1 MLTFEEKRRALS
13 DALNASKCFD
23 LIERRITLDG
33 RDAALFYINGLARD
47 ELTEKVLA
55 FFYTNAKGAA
65 LSTPQSFLTLCVP
78 LVEVRVCDEISL
90 AVRFVLSGLPTLL
103 VDWKEPVGAL
113 GAITMD
119 MRGYPQRT
127 SGEAE
132 DDKVL
137 RGPKDGFVESVIFNT
152 ALLRRRIRDPNFLTK
167 AICVGDSSKTDIVVC
182 WMDTKAD
189 QKLLQKIIER
199 ISSIRTDALRMN
211 QQSLIEALVRHR
223 WLNPFP
229 KVKYTERPD
238 VASAVCLKGNIVILV
253 DNSPSALL
261 IPTSIFDVLDEADDY
276 YFPPVTGTY
285 IRISRYLISVASVLI
300 TPLWLL
306 CLQNPDYVPQMFR
319 FVLQTEPVNI
329 PVFWQL
335 IIIEIGIDG
344 LRLASLHT
352 PSSLT
357 SALGIIGAIAF
368 SQFAIDAG
376 WFTTGATL
384 YMSFATIANYSL
396 PNFELGYSLKFLR
409 MGLLTLTYL
418 FNLFGFMAGLV
429 LIFVL
434 LLTNRTISGKSFLYP
449 LIPLNLKALMKS
461 MARFR

>member
-1 MLTFEEKRRALS
+1 MLTFDEKRKALS
-13 DALNASKCFD
+13 GALNASLCFD
-23 LIERRITLDG
+23 LIERCFLLDG
-33 RDAALFYINGLARD
+33 RAAVLFYVNGLVRD

-55 FFYTNAKGAA
+55 FFYNNAKDDALDTPERFLA
-65 LSTPQSFLTLCVP
+65 LSVP
-78 LVEVRVCDEISL
+78 LVEVSICDEISL
-90 AVRFVLSGLPTLL
+90 AVRNVLSGLPTLL
-103 VDWKEPVGAL
+103 VDWKTPTQTL
-113 GAITMD
+113 GGISMD
-119 MRGYPQRT
+119 MRGYPQRG

-167 AICVGDSSKTDIVVC
+167 ALCVGDSSKTDVVVC
-182 WMDTKAD
+182 WLDTKAD
-189 QKLLQKIIER
+189 HALVHKIIDR
-199 ISSIRTDALRMN
+199 ICSIKTDALRMN
-211 QQSLIEALVRHR
+211 QQSLIEALVKQR

-285 IRISRYLISVASVLI
+285 IRISRYLISIASVLI

-306 CLQNPDYVPQMFR
+306 CLQNPDYVPQMVQ

-409 MGLLTLTYL
+409 IGLLTFTYL
-418 FNLFGFMAGLV
+418 FNLVGFILGLV

-449 LIPLNLKALMKS
+449 LIPLNPKALMKS

>member
-1 MLTFEEKRRALS
+1 MLTFEEKRKALC
-13 DALNASKCFD
+13 DALNAEKCFD
-23 LIERRITLDG
+23 LIERRLILGG
-33 RDAALFYINGLARD
+33 RDAVIFYINGLARD
-47 ELTEKVLA
+47 ELTEKILA
-55 FFYTNAKGAA
+55 FFYTNAAGDA
-65 LSTPQSFLTLCVP
+65 LVNPDTFIRLCVP
-78 LVEVRVCDEISL
+78 LTEVSVCDEIGT
-90 AVRFVLSGLPTLL
+90 VVKNVLSGLPTILI
-103 VDWKEPVGAL
+103 DWKTPVDSL
-113 GAITMD
+113 GAISMD

-152 ALLRRRIRDPNFLTK
+152 ALLRRRIRDPHFLTK
-167 AICVGDSSKTDIVVC
+167 ALCVGDSSKTDVVIC
-182 WMDTKAD
+182 WLDTKAD
-189 QKLLQKIIER
+189 HKLLQKIIDR
-199 ISSIRTDALRMN
+199 ISGIKTDALRMN
-211 QQSLIEALVRHR
+211 QQSLIEALVKHR

-285 IRISRYLISVASVLI
+285 IRISRYLISIASVLI

-306 CLQNPDYVPQMFR
+306 CLQNPDFVPQVFR

-409 MGLLTLTYL
+409 IGLLTFTYL
-418 FNLFGFMAGLV
+418 FNLIGFIMGLV

-449 LIPLNLKALMKS
+449 LIPLHPKELMKS
-461 MARFR
+461 FARFR

>member
-1 MLTFEEKRRALS
+1 MPNFKEKKQILS
-13 DALNASKCFD
+13 QRLHANECFD
-23 LIERRITLDG
+23 IIERELILDG
-33 RDAALFYINGLARD
+33 REAVVFYLNGLVRD

-55 FFYTNAKGAA
+55 FLFKNAKDDA
-65 LSTPQSFLTLCVP
+65 LISPDMLCKKALP
-78 LVEVRVCDEISL
+78 LVEVSIIKDENT
-90 AVRFVLSGLPTLL
+90 AVKNILSGLVTVL
-103 VDWKEPVGAL
+103 VDWKDREPSF
-113 GAITMD
+113 GAISMD
-119 MRGYPQRT
+119 MRGYPQRDR
-127 SGEAE
+127 GEAE

-137 RGPKDGFVESVIFNT
+137 RGSKDGFVESVILNT
-152 ALLRRRIRDPNFLTK
+152 ALLRRRIRDENFLTR
-167 AICVGDSSKTDIVVC
+167 ALCVGTSSKTDIVVC
-182 WMDTKAD
+182 WLQNKAD
-189 QKLLQKIIER
+189 IKLVER
-199 ISSIRTDALRMN
+199 LIDRIRSIKTDSLRMN
-211 QQSLIEALVRHR
+211 QQSLIEALVSHR
-223 WLNPFP
+223 WINPFP

-238 VASAVCLKGNIVILV
+238 VASAVCMKGNIVILV

-285 IRISRYLISVASVLI
+285 IRLSRYIISILSVLI

-306 CLQNPDYVPQMFR
+306 CLQNPELVPDMFR

-329 PVFWQL
+329 PIFFQLL
-335 IIIEIGIDG
+335 IIEVGIDG

-409 MGLLTLTYL
+409 IGLLTLTYL
-418 FNLFGFMAGLV
+418 LNIAGFFSGIA

-449 LIPLNLKALMKS
+449 LIPLNPKALMKS
-461 MARFR
+461 FARFR

>member
-1 MLTFEEKRRALS
+1 MPTFEERKKALS
-13 DALNASKCFD
+13 EALNASQCFD
-23 LIERRITLDG
+23 LIERHIRLSG
-33 RDAALFYINGLARD
+33 RDAVLFYVNGLVRD
-47 ELTEKVLA
+47 ELTEKVLS
-55 FFYTNAKGAA
+55 FFYTHTEDES
-65 LSTPQSFLTLCVP
+65 LSSPESFIKSAVP
-78 LVEVRVCDEISL
+78 LVEVSICDELSA
-90 AVRFVLSGLPTLL
+90 AVKNVLSGLPTML
-103 VDWKEPVGAL
+103 VDWDTPQGSL
-113 GAITMD
+113 GGISMD

-152 ALLRRRIRDPNFLTK
+152 ALIRRRIRDPRFLTK
-167 AICVGDSSKTDIVVC
+167 ALCVGESSKTDVVVC
-182 WMDTKAD
+182 WLDTKAD
-189 QKLLQKIIER
+189 QQLVDKIISR
-199 ISSIRTDALRMN
+199 IRSIHTDALKMN
-211 QQSLIEALVRHR
+211 QQSLIEALVKHR
-223 WLNPFP
+223 WINPFP

-285 IRISRYLISVASVLI
+285 IRLSRYLISVASVLI

-306 CLQNPDYVPQMFR
+306 CLQNPDLVPRVFR
-319 FVLQTEPVNI
+319 FVLQTELVNI

-409 MGLLTLTYL
+409 IGLLTLTYL
-418 FNLFGFMAGLV
+418 FNLIGFIAGLV

-449 LIPLNLKALMKS
+449 LIPFNPKALMKNL
-461 MARFR
+461 ARFR

>member
-13 DALNASKCFD
+13 DALNASECFD

-33 RDAALFYINGLARD
+33 RDAVLFYINGLARD

-55 FFYTNAKGAA
+55 FFYTNAKDRA
-65 LSTPQSFLTLCVP
+65 LDTPQSFLTLCVP
-78 LVEVRVCDEISL
+78 LVEVRVCDEISP
-90 AVRFVLSGLPTLL
+90 AVRYVLSGLPTLL
-103 VDWKEPVGAL
+103 IDWKEPVGTL

-199 ISSIRTDALRMN
+199 ISGIKTDALRMN

-229 KVKYTERPD
+229 KIKYTERPD

-261 IPTSIFDVLDEADDY
+261 IPTTIFDVLDEADDY

-409 MGLLTLTYL
+409 MGLLALTYL
-418 FNLFGFMAGLV
+418 FNLFGFAAGLV

-449 LIPLNLKALMKS
+449 LIPLNIKALMKS